1 MEGATRKVSTLME
14 DEVTVVQEFAV
25 DAVVTEQPT
34 TDVEMDNDDVNG
46 LEDFDDEVDVS
57 ATSDEQTTLLVS
69 YETAT
74 MISLPAGSWL
84 PSGRPWP
91 TSSTRVWQRPPTVTL
106 RWRRT
111 SMRLSPPA
119 TTRRG
124 TTTSRDGH
132 RGSHDDKYI

>member
-57 ATSDEQTTLLVS
+57 ATSDEQTTLLAS
-69 YETAT
+69 SETA
-74 MISLPAGSWL
+74 
-84 PSGRPWP
+84 
-91 TSSTRVWQRPPTVTL
+91 
-106 RWRRT
+106 
-111 SMRLSPPA
+111 
-119 TTRRG
+119 
-124 TTTSRDGH
+124 H
-132 RGSHDDKYI
+132 HD